1 MKERETII
9 GVLQDLGRRLWIAQA
24 IRETAFGVCVVLF
37 CLVCFK
43 LIEPVLASDLPS
55 AAAAIRI
62 VLLTLIA
69 AVVVEVASHSA
80 RKVTVGQAA
89 AQADAGAHL
98 KDELKSACW
107 FLSEKPMSPFT
118 LLQVQR
124 AAATAARLDLAALAP
139 RRLPTN
145 ALFAAGLGL
154 VLAALTWLTP
164 QLSRSWDSIREA
176 GAQERRQSAD
186 LRSLLKDA
194 PQDPEVAKLD
204 LALGKLQQ
212 AGISPEDRMRAL
224 ADARDAIDQANM
236 EASAARESLENL
248 AESLRA
254 DPKFEH
260 VARAMDDGR
269 MDDALVLMHKL
280 KTDTAGVR
288 EEKASE
294 PAGKGEVPESGTGQ
308 AQESA
313 GRHLSGKSA
322 AVNQDAMTRVINA
335 LEQAKEKIEAQD
347 RVNNVRRHMEDSLI
361 TTTQRSRLTGSQF
374 DNRSNAPN
382 PTPLPE
388 TGSTNVRGG
397 TLFRQAAVA
406 REKGDNAHEGS
417 QTGDASGDSPALP
430 LEGAAT
436 RRLDAQLKLE
446 AILQKYDAGDEPNGK
461 GDPGWFYSA
470 SREQKSVLQAE
481 SVRTD
486 IGYDR
491 EVGTDHS
498 RVPMRQKN
506 IVKNY
511 FLNLHESEKK

>member
-1 MKERETII
+1 MKECETII
-9 GVLQDLGRRLWIAQA
+9 GLLHDLGRRLWIARA

-43 LIEPVLASDLPS
+43 LIEPALASDFPS
-55 AAAAIRI
+55 AGAAIR
-62 VLLTLIA
+62 VALLAMIA

-80 RKVTVGQAA
+80 RKVTTKQAA
-89 AQADAGAHL
+89 AHADAGAHL

-107 FLSEKPMSPFT
+107 FLSDKPMSPFT

-124 AAATAARLDLAALAP
+124 AAATAAGLDLAALAP
-139 RRLPTN
+139 RRLPAN

-154 VLAALTWLTP
+154 VLVALTWLTP
-164 QLSRSWDSIREA
+164 QLSRSWDSGREA
-176 GAQERRQSAD
+176 GAQERRESAD

-194 PQDPEVAKLD
+194 PQDAEVAKLD
-204 LALGKLQQ
+204 LALSKLQQ
-212 AGISPEDRMRAL
+212 AGTSPEERMRAL
-224 ADARDAIDQANM
+224 VDARDAIDQANM
-236 EASAARESLENL
+236 EASAAREGLANL
-248 AESLRA
+248 AESLKS
-254 DPKFEH
+254 DPKFEQ
-260 VARAMDDGR
+260 VARAMNDGR
-269 MDDALVLMHKL
+269 TEDALTLMHKL
-280 KTDTAGVR
+280 KTDVAGAR

-294 PAGKGEVPESGTGQ
+294 LAGKSEVHESGSGQ

-313 GRHLSGKSA
+313 GRDLSGKNA
-322 AVNQDAMTRVINA
+322 AVNQDAMKRVINA
-335 LEQAKEKIEAQD
+335 LDQANEKIEVQN
-347 RVNNVRRHMEDSLI
+347 RVNNIKRRMEDNLI
-361 TTTQRSRLTGSQF
+361 ATSQRSQLTASQF

-382 PTPLPE
+382 PTPSPE
-388 TGSTNVRGG
+388 TGSTDVRGG

-406 REKGDNAHEGS
+406 REEGDNAREGS

-470 SREQKSVLQAE
+470 SREQKSVLQAG
-481 SVRTD
+481 SVRTG

-491 EVGTDHS
+491 EIATDHD
-498 RVPMRQKN
+498 RIPMRQRSV
-506 IVKNY
+506 VKNY

>member
-9 GVLQDLGRRLWIAQA
+9 GVLHDLGRRLWIARA

-43 LIEPVLASDLPS
+43 LIEPAIASDVPS
-55 AAAAIRI
+55 AAAAVR
-62 VLLTLIA
+62 VALLAMIA
-69 AVVVEVASHSA
+69 AVVVEVANHSA
-80 RKVTVGQAA
+80 RKITTGQAA

-124 AAATAARLDLAALAP
+124 AAATAAGLDLAALAP
-139 RRLPTN
+139 RRLPAG

-164 QLSRSWDSIREA
+164 QLSHSWDSSREA
-176 GAQERRQSAD
+176 GAQERRESAD
-186 LRSLLKDA
+186 LRSLLKGAPPDA
-194 PQDPEVAKLD
+194 EIAKLD
-204 LALGKLQQ
+204 QALGKLQQ
-212 AGISPEDRMRAL
+212 AGISREERMRAL

-236 EASAARESLENL
+236 EASAARESVANL
-248 AESLRA
+248 AESLKA
-254 DPKFEH
+254 DSKFEQ
-260 VARAMDDGR
+260 VARAMNDGR
-269 MDDALVLMHKL
+269 LGDALALMRKL
-280 KTDTAGVR
+280 KTDAAGVR
-288 EEKASE
+288 EEKTSE
-294 PAGKGEVPESGTGQ
+294 PAGRGEVPESPSGQ
-308 AQESA
+308 VQESA
-313 GRHLSGKSA
+313 GRDLSGKNA
-322 AVNQDAMTRVINA
+322 AVNQDAMNRVINA
-335 LEQAKEKIEAQD
+335 LEQANEKIEVQN
-347 RVNNVRRHMEDSLI
+347 RVNNVRRRMDDNLI
-361 TTTQRSRLTGSQF
+361 ATTQRSQLAASQF

-382 PTPLPE
+382 PTPSPE
-388 TGSTNVRGG
+388 TGSTDMRGG

-406 REKGDNAHEGS
+406 REEGGNAREGS
-417 QTGDASGDSPALP
+417 RTGDASGDSPALP

-446 AILQKYDAGDEPNGK
+446 AILQKYDAGDEPNGR

-470 SREQKSVLQAE
+470 SREQKSVLQAW

-491 EVGTDHS
+491 EVAADRD
-498 RVPMRQKN
+498 RVPVRQKN

>member
-1 MKERETII
+1 MKERETVIS
-9 GVLQDLGRRLWIAQA
+9 VLHDLGRRLWITRA

-43 LIEPVLASDLPS
+43 LIEPALASDVPS
-55 AAAAIRI
+55 AGDAIR
-62 VLLTLIA
+62 VALLAMIA
-69 AVVVEVASHSA
+69 AVVVEVASRCV
-80 RKVTVGQAA
+80 RKVTMGQAA

-98 KDELKSACW
+98 RDELKSACW
-107 FLSEKPMSPFT
+107 FLSEQPMSPFT

-124 AAATAARLDLAALAP
+124 AAATAARLDLAALVP
-139 RRLPTN
+139 RRLP
-145 ALFAAGLGL
+145 ADAMFAAGLAL

-164 QLSRSWDSIREA
+164 QLSLSWDSGRETEVQA
-176 GAQERRQSAD
+176 RRESTD
-186 LRSLLKDA
+186 LRSLLRDA
-194 PQDPEVAKLD
+194 PPHREVAKLD
-204 LALGKLQQ
+204 LALSKLQQ
-212 AGISPEDRMRAL
+212 GGTSPEERMRAL
-224 ADARDAIDQANM
+224 ADVRDAIDQANM
-236 EASAARESLENL
+236 EASAARESLANL
-248 AESLRA
+248 ADSLKS
-254 DPKFEH
+254 DPKFEQ

-269 MDDALVLMHKL
+269 MDDALALMHKL
-280 KTDTAGVR
+280 KTDAAGVR
-288 EEKASE
+288 DEKTSD
-294 PAGKGEVPESGTGQ
+294 PAGKGEVPESASGQ

-313 GRHLSGKSA
+313 GRDLSGKNA
-322 AVNQDAMTRVINA
+322 AVNQDAMKRVINA
-335 LEQAKEKIEAQD
+335 LEQANEKIEVQN
-347 RVNNVRRHMEDSLI
+347 RVNDIRRRMEDNLI
-361 TTTQRSRLTGSQF
+361 ATTQRSQLTASQF

-382 PTPLPE
+382 PTPSPE
-388 TGSTNVRGG
+388 SGNTNVRGG

-406 REKGDNAHEGS
+406 REEGDNAREGS

-461 GDPGWFYSA
+461 ADPGWFYSA

-491 EVGTDHS
+491 EVATDHD
-498 RVPMRQKN
+498 RIPVRQKK

-511 FLNLHESEKK
+511 FLNLHESDKK